1 MSLKVSKQKEKE
13 IGSKQHA
20 EGFAKCTKK
29 KIRRNNE
36 NTPIE
41 DNIGD
46 GSTSLSVKIHVE
58 TRKLPH
64 FESFIVEDEEGSG
77 GYGTVY
83 RAQRKTDG
91 KTFAIKCPHPNA
103 HSHHMINELRMLEKF
118 GGKNFII
125 KFEGSFKTNNSE
137 CFVLEHVNHD
147 RPELLKK
154 EIDVSEI
161 QWYGYCMFK
170 ALASLHRQEIVH
182 RDVKPGNFL
191 YSRKLNKG
199 YLIDFNLALD
209 LNQKHRSFNA
219 NPKGSMS
226 QSSQTLSLDKSASV
240 TQSRK
245 ALNCNQLGSVS
256 KNVNKDPKIMPL
268 SKSGRSRRTDKEHK
282 GSVLKG
288 FHNLESRNR
297 IGCRSQAADASGLTS
312 AKDATSNRTILKE
325 RYREPI
331 PCHGRKEL
339 INLVHEAM
347 QNPKENISLAPT
359 SQRKRIAASVGKAE
373 RMIALLTPMPL
384 CSNGVP
390 ISNAGI
396 LKNRVDGKNKNEGPC
411 VGTKGFRAPEVL
423 FRSIHQGCKIDM
435 WSAGVTLLYLML
447 GRMPFGGEPEQ
458 NIKDIAKLRGSED
471 LWEVAKLHNQES
483 SFPAE
488 LLNVQSLQLMEIK
501 NWCQKNTRRPEFLEE
516 IPCALFDLV
525 DKCLTVNPRQ
535 RIGAEDALMHDFFS
549 PCRESLKKQRLLR
562 LSLASETQ
570 SHKEE
575 RR

>member
-1 MSLKVSKQKEKE
+1 MLLSQIFVLV
-13 IGSKQHA
+13 GSYYFL
-20 EGFAKCTKK
+20 EYLLILNVWLTYFAK
-29 KIRRNNE
+29 
-36 NTPIE
+36 
-41 DNIGD
+41 
-46 GSTSLSVKIHVE
+46 L
-58 TRKLPH
+58 
-64 FESFIVEDEEGSG
+64 
-77 GYGTVY
+77 
-83 RAQRKTDG
+83 KTD
-91 KTFAIKCPHPNA
+91 
-103 HSHHMINELRMLEKF
+103 
-118 GGKNFII
+118 
-125 KFEGSFKTNNSE
+125 
-137 CFVLEHVNHD
+137 
-147 RPELLKK
+147 
-154 EIDVSEI
+154 
-161 QWYGYCMFK
+161 
-170 ALASLHRQEIVH
+170 
-182 RDVKPGNFL
+182 
-191 YSRKLNKG
+191 
-199 YLIDFNLALD
+199 
-209 LNQKHRSFNA
+209 A

-396 LKNRVDGKNKNEGPC
+396 LKNRGKLSFPRWDNYSLYYVWNTINLSFTIPVDGKNKNEGPC
-411 VGTKGFRAPEVL
+411 VGTKGFRAPEVS
-423 FRSIHQGCKIDM
+423 FYSDWNQ
-435 WSAGVTLLYLML
+435 
-447 GRMPFGGEPEQ
+447 PFCYCPH
-458 NIKDIAKLRGSED
+458 
-471 LWEVAKLHNQES
+471 V
-483 SFPAE
+483 
-488 LLNVQSLQLMEIK
+488 
-501 NWCQKNTRRPEFLEE
+501 
-516 IPCALFDLV
+516 
-525 DKCLTVNPRQ
+525 
-535 RIGAEDALMHDFFS
+535 
-549 PCRESLKKQRLLR
+549 
-562 LSLASETQ
+562 
-570 SHKEE
+570 
-575 RR
+575 